1 MPPRINRKYT
11 NNKGDPS
18 TINPFG
24 RGFVM
29 AALNINSLLCTF
41 GRSQIFVLDSKID
54 VLAINETKIDS
65 SVNDNEIYLPGFEVV
80 RKDRSV
86 NGRSGGGVCIYL
98 RSNINYQI
106 HNDLCDDRLE
116 CVFIQ
121 IIRPFSDFL
130 LSVQLNKSVF
140 IKCFNKNDIKLNMKA
155 TFAVMKYEER

>member
-1 MPPRINRKYT
+1 MPPRINRKYA
-11 NNKGDPS
+11 NNKGNPS

-29 AALNINSLLCTF
+29 AALNINSLLAHLDDLKV
-41 GRSQIFVLDSKID
+41 FVLDSKID

-98 RSNINYQI
+98 RSNINQTRSVTIYVMT
-106 HNDLCDDRLE
+106 NLNALSSKLSDPTPDL
-116 CVFIQ
+116 
-121 IIRPFSDFL
+121 S
-130 LSVQLNKSVF
+130 LSVRGINLQILPKISFGNLS
-140 IKCFNKNDIKLNMKA
+140 L
-155 TFAVMKYEER
+155 